1 VPEYRQGREAVV
13 STGRNRLGFTLIEL
27 LVVIAIIAI
36 LAAILFPVFAQA
48 REAARKTSCLSNT
61 KQLGLGAM
69 MYLQDYDEMYVCNSW
84 DTPPLGVG
92 GHDSPEG
99 PNYLSGTQWP
109 WRIMP
114 YLKNKQIFV
123 CPSDPAQGLNGWRG
137 YQATGT
143 GCDTAWG
150 VPTPISYGHNQH
162 LFGYGAAQTIGQTGP
177 GPSCFG
183 AAPDWAVIY
192 PPFSLAAVPSP
203 ASTYMLGDYGRGYME
218 TWWINNLRAS
228 AYTDRYNT
236 SAPGG
241 GATADNTAPWSVNR
255 LQSHVHRHQSGSNIT
270 YADGHSK
277 WRNGMAV
284 TSGEDWMDGRR
295 ATEGLFV
302 REY

>member
-1 VPEYRQGREAVV
+1 MNNTLRR
-13 STGRNRLGFTLIEL
+13 GFTLIEL

-69 MYLQDYDEMYVCNSW
+69 MYVQDYDEMYPCNSW
-84 DTPPLGVG
+84 DTPYIPTADN
-92 GHDSPEG
+92 DSRSLTYP
-99 PNYLSGTQWP
+99 SAVQWP

-123 CPSDPAQGLNGWRG
+123 CPSDPANGKSGWRG
-137 YQATGT
+137 YWVPPGAPS
-143 GCDTAWG
+143 CDDAWG

-162 LFGYGAAQTIGQTGP
+162 LFGYGGAPAINVCGGGP
-177 GPSCFG
+177 CCFG
-183 AAPDWAVIY
+183 PPPDWAVFY
-192 PPFSLAAVPSP
+192 QPLGLAAVPSP
-203 ASTYMLGDYGRGYME
+203 AATYMIGDYGRGFME
-218 TWWINNLRAS
+218 SWWINNLRAS

-241 GATADNTAPWSVNR
+241 GATADATQPWATRR
-255 LQSHVHRHQSGSNIT
+255 LEPSISRHQLGANIT

-277 WRNGMAV
+277 WRSGHAI

-295 ATEGLFV
+295 APEGLFV

>member
-1 VPEYRQGREAVV
+1 M

-48 REAARKTSCLSNT
+48 REQARKTSCLSNT
-61 KQLGLGAM
+61 KQLGLGVM
-69 MYLQDYDEMYVCNSW
+69 MYVQDYDEMYVSNSW
-84 DTPPLGVG
+84 DTPAIGQA
-92 GHDSPEG
+92 GHDSPLG
-99 PNYLSGTQWP
+99 AAYLSGTQWP

-123 CPSDPAQGLNGWRG
+123 CPSDPAQGRSGWRG
-137 YQATGT
+137 YQADGT

-162 LFGYGAAQTIGQTGP
+162 LFGYGGATTIGQTGP

-183 AAPDWAVIY
+183 AAPDWAVFY
-192 PPFSLAAVPSP
+192 QPKSLATVPTP
-203 ASTYMLGDYGRGYME
+203 ANTYMLGDYGRGYME
-218 TWWINNLRAS
+218 SWWINNLRAS
-228 AYTDRYNT
+228 AHTDRFGT

-241 GATADNTAPWSVNR
+241 GKTADNTAPWSVRR
-255 LQSHVHRHQSGSNIT
+255 LQPNVHRHQLGSNIT

-277 WRNGMAV
+277 WRSGHAIE
-284 TSGEDWMDGRR
+284 SGEAWMDLRYS
-295 ATEGLFV
+295 TDGLCS
-302 REY
+302 REYGTDTICTM